1 MQTAEEIIRKLPKV
15 DLHCHLDGSVRPM
28 TLFEVAKKHKFKLP
42 TNDPEKFKKYVQVS
56 EDCQSLT
63 DFLEKFEFFYE
74 FLKFPDV
81 VERIAYE
88 LCEDVSKENIKYFEV
103 RFVPYLQSSKNFSP
117 EDVLKKALKGLIAG
131 SNDFSVDFGVILC
144 IYRSLSDEINWQT
157 LKLAE
162 KYYGKGVV
170 GIDLAG
176 DESKYPTE
184 KFSEFLSFAKKR
196 KIPITCHAGEAAG
209 AESIK
214 AAIKLG
220 ANRIG
225 HAVHLIEDEKLYK
238 KVKENKIPL
247 EICLTSN
254 VQTQVVSSYSEHPFK
269 KFFEDGLKVTLNTD
283 DRGVSGIDLTHEYLI
298 AHKKYN
304 LRISDLMRIAMNGID
319 ALFISPIDR
328 DNLKKKF
335 KEEIEEILLGE
346 RK

>member
-1 MQTAEEIIRKLPKV
+1 MTAVEIIKKLPKV
-15 DLHCHLDGSVRPM
+15 DLHCHLDGSVRPQ

-42 TNDPEKFKKYVQVS
+42 TDDPEKFKKYVQVS
-56 EDCQSLT
+56 ENCCSLT
-63 DFLEKFEFFYE
+63 EFLEKFEFFYE

-88 LCEDVSKENIKYFEV
+88 LCEDLSKENVKYFEV
-103 RFVPYLQSSKNFSP
+103 RFVPYLQSKKNFSP

-131 SNDFSVDFGVILC
+131 SKDFSIGFGIILC
-144 IYRSLSDEINWQT
+144 IYRSLSEEINWQT

-162 KYYGKGVV
+162 KYFGKGVV

-184 KFSEFLSFAKKR
+184 NFAKFFKFAKSR
-196 KIPITCHAGEAAG
+196 KIPITCHAGEASG

-214 AAIKLG
+214 KTIEFG
-220 ANRIG
+220 ADRIG
-225 HAVHLIEDEKLYK
+225 HAVHLLEDEALYK
-238 KVKENKIPL
+238 KVKDKKIPL

-254 VQTQVVSSYSEHPFK
+254 IQTQVVKSYSVHPFK
-269 KFFEDGLKVTLNTD
+269 KFFEYGLKVTLNTD

-298 AHKKYN
+298 AYKNYN
-304 LRISDLMRIAMNGID
+304 LRISDLIRILMNGVD
-319 ALFISPIDR
+319 SLFLGEIEKE
-328 DNLKKKF
+328 NLRKKI

-346 RK
+346 KK